1 MIISALHA
9 EREQRLNQL
18 AALQQSFAEMV
29 AASESSNADD
39 EHDPEG
45 ATIAFERSALSA
57 QISHSQAGLDGIEA
71 ALARI
76 GTGDYGTCASCAPN
90 RPRPTGRL
98 ADRDPLHRLRPAP
111 VVMQR
116 RGELTAS
123 PVGEISGDQSLYS
136 GLRHRPILDGRAD
149 YGVRP
154 AKCPEES

>member
-76 GTGDYGTCASCAPN
+76 GAGGYGTCASCA
-90 RPRPTGRL
+90 RPIAPARLDALPT
-98 ADRDPLHRLRPAP
+98 ATHCIDCA
-111 VVMQR
+111 QR
-116 RGELTAS
+116 RS
-123 PVGEISGDQSLYS
+123 
-136 GLRHRPILDGRAD
+136 
-149 YGVRP
+149 
-154 AKCPEES
+154 